1 MKLPGYLEVYV
12 RLNNEG
18 HEGAKALTDLILKYG
33 VKEVTPVETDGVKGE
48 YVVCHQRG
56 LSVPPVYFVG
66 VHLDT
71 GKEVVEVV
79 A

>member
-1 MKLPGYLEVYV
+1 MKLPGYIETYV

-18 HEGAKALTDLILKYG
+18 DMKAKELTHMILKYG
-33 VKEVTPVETDGVKGE
+33 VDTVSEVETKKVKGE
-48 YVVCHQRG
+48 YVKIKGRG
-56 LSVPPVYFVG
+56 LRTNPTYFVG